1 MAAQPFTA
9 RKTAWLVLNQCD
21 ITRHDT
27 GEQLNEYLPN
37 TDRPAQ
43 ATDIVFG
50 VIRNRLAIDNVIKHC
65 GSVEPARV
73 KPGLWNL
80 LRIGTYE
87 LVYASKTAEYAI
99 LNEVCDLAGAKGTT
113 RTVGFINAVL
123 RAVQKKILT
132 RQAPLAG
139 ADPQTVLPQ
148 DNQTGCVF
156 TEKMLPNLHNDPVN
170 YYSLAFSL
178 PTWLISRWIEVYG
191 SEKTRQIC
199 EACNRHPSVVA
210 QPNTC
215 CTTTEKLAEQL
226 AAAGIE
232 WDMDAEKKMLCIR
245 HTGQITKIQ
254 AFLDG
259 FFTIQDPTAAEAM
272 VLLNPQPGWTLVDLC
287 AAPGGKSIALAML
300 MQDTGTI
307 LASDS
312 DSDRLQKVRR
322 NIERMRLNAIEIV
335 KPKELDRAVQK
346 LKSLNAVILDVPCSN
361 TGVLARR
368 VEARWRL
375 QKNSLD
381 TLLKTQQQLL
391 TKAAAWCRPKTHIVY
406 STCSIEPAE
415 NQQQI
420 QQFLKQ
426 HSSFALLNEKLTL
439 PTLKTPISF
448 DRDGGYVAVLR
459 QK

>member
-1 MAAQPFTA
+1 
-9 RKTAWLVLNQCD
+9 
-21 ITRHDT
+21 
-27 GEQLNEYLPN
+27 
-37 TDRPAQ
+37 
-43 ATDIVFG
+43 
-50 VIRNRLAIDNVIKHC
+50 
-65 GSVEPARV
+65 
-73 KPGLWNL
+73 
-80 LRIGTYE
+80 
-87 LVYASKTAEYAI
+87 
-99 LNEVCDLAGAKGTT
+99 
-113 RTVGFINAVL
+113 
-123 RAVQKKILT
+123 
-132 RQAPLAG
+132 
-139 ADPQTVLPQ
+139 
-148 DNQTGCVF
+148 
-156 TEKMLPNLHNDPVN
+156 MLFR
-170 YYSLAFSL
+170 S
-178 PTWLISRWIEVYG
+178 
-191 SEKTRQIC
+191 
-199 EACNRHPSVVA
+199 
-210 QPNTC
+210 
-215 CTTTEKLAEQL
+215 
-226 AAAGIE
+226 
-232 WDMDAEKKMLCIR
+232 
-245 HTGQITKIQ
+245 
-254 AFLDG
+254 
-259 FFTIQDPTAAEAM
+259 
-272 VLLNPQPGWTLVDLC
+272 WTLVDLC

-346 LKSLNAVILDVPCSN
+346 LKTLDAIILDVPCSN

-426 HSSFALLNEKLTL
+426 HSAFALLNEKLTL